1 MLGHKNIMRT
11 WVLVVNRSA
20 PMDPGPTA
28 AGTTGWR
35 ESGALQAAVGYD
47 GLGCEHLAELAE
59 VRQVKDSGDAVV
71 E

>member
-1 MLGHKNIMRT
+1 
-11 WVLVVNRSA
+11 
-20 PMDPGPTA
+20 MDPGPTA